1 MGEELGVGGVQ
12 VRVPSRRRI
21 ALTSGRCHQ
30 TRAAGAC
37 APRFGGKSRVCSRFE
52 QQYRILQSSRR
63 SRGTSVASTGRI
75 TRIAMVT
82 PHAYPAPASLTS
94 RAAHAGASS
103 HRRRRVPI
111 ARRKLATHGSPSGN
125 GIARGR
131 RRFEAVAHEHL
142 DWSSIER
149 THAREESGLW
159 LPGSRG
165 WTPDGAASTSGR
177 ARSPRRS
184 QRDDDADVRS
194 RVEGRATRDAGRRRG
209 AHSIHRRSHPAR
221 PRVHRPTLP
230 PPQPLLPRAARRE
243 HPRRPRPV
251 PLQSIVQIRH
261 HLRPDQKRHL
271 PDARS
276 GAHHRRRVRR
286 RALLAVHQQLP
297 KSLPIRAHTPRR
309 PRVAV
314 QSAQDGVLGA
324 ARSAQDGRA
333 RL

>member
-30 TRAAGAC
+30 TRAAGGR
-37 APRFGGKSRVCSRFE
+37 APFWRQISCVLAFRTAVH
-52 QQYRILQSSRR
+52 RILQSSRR

-103 HRRRRVPI
+103 PRRRRVPI

-131 RRFEAVAHEHL
+131 RRFKAVAHEHL

-165 WTPDGAASTSGR
+165 WTPDGAAV
-177 ARSPRRS
+177 
-184 QRDDDADVRS
+184 DVRS
-194 RVEGRATRDAGRRRG
+194 R
-209 AHSIHRRSHPAR
+209 
-221 PRVHRPTLP
+221 
-230 PPQPLLPRAARRE
+230 
-243 HPRRPRPV
+243 
-251 PLQSIVQIRH
+251 
-261 HLRPDQKRHL
+261 
-271 PDARS
+271 
-276 GAHHRRRVRR
+276 
-286 RALLAVHQQLP
+286 
-297 KSLPIRAHTPRR
+297 
-309 PRVAV
+309 
-314 QSAQDGVLGA
+314 
-324 ARSAQDGRA
+324 
-333 RL
+333 

>member
-12 VRVPSRRRI
+12 VRVPPRRRI

-30 TRAAGAC
+30 TRAAGGR
-37 APRFGGKSRVCSRFE
+37 APFWRQISCDSSRFE
-52 QQYRILQSSRR
+52 QQSYRILQSSRR

-103 HRRRRVPI
+103 PRRRRVPI

-131 RRFEAVAHEHL
+131 RRFKAVAHEHL

-165 WTPDGAASTSGR
+165 WTPDGAPSTSGR
-177 ARSPRRS
+177 V
-184 QRDDDADVRS
+184 D
-194 RVEGRATRDAGRRRG
+194 RAPIAAG
-209 AHSIHRRSHPAR
+209 
-221 PRVHRPTLP
+221 
-230 PPQPLLPRAARRE
+230 
-243 HPRRPRPV
+243 
-251 PLQSIVQIRH
+251 
-261 HLRPDQKRHL
+261 
-271 PDARS
+271 
-276 GAHHRRRVRR
+276 
-286 RALLAVHQQLP
+286 
-297 KSLPIRAHTPRR
+297 
-309 PRVAV
+309 
-314 QSAQDGVLGA
+314 
-324 ARSAQDGRA
+324 
-333 RL
+333 